1 MPLRDWDWEDR
12 GPALADEAAELHAKQ
27 QLKQIPLGSSVSI
40 NDLTVDELD
49 ARSTR
54 AHASGRPTRIPKISH
69 LTNLLWKNKSQIY
82 YDVKDPS
89 YLLNAQPNFL
99 HI

>member
-27 QLKQIPLGSSVSI
+27 QLKQIPLSSSVSI

-54 AHASGRPTRIPKISH
+54 AHASGPTRIPKISH

-82 YDVKDPS
+82 YDVKEPS
-89 YLLNAQPNFL
+89 YLLNTQPNFL

>member
-12 GPALADEAAELHAKQ
+12 PALADEAAELHAKQ

-54 AHASGRPTRIPKISH
+54 AHASGPTRIPKISH

-82 YDVKDPS
+82 YDVKA